1 MESGG
6 GAYIEL
12 TARQNELLTLIQ
24 RNAPITGEMLAEML
38 GVSRPTLRSD
48 LAILAMLGL
57 VEAKPKVGYFPGK
70 KLQREMPQ
78 FAKVLD
84 LRVKDVMS
92 LPQVVRN
99 SATVSDAAVMIF
111 MQDVG
116 SLAVLDE
123 EDLLTG
129 VVSRKDLLK
138 VLLAGG
144 TTAAQLPIVTAMTR
158 QASII
163 TLDPEASLLEAS
175 RTLNRHHIDGV
186 PVVKAVKDSKG
197 DLRSEVVGRLTRK
210 HLTMIFADLLES
222 MAGTE

>member
-1 MESGG
+1 M
-6 GAYIEL
+6 EL

>member
-78 FAKVLD
+78 FAQVLD

-116 SLAVLDE
+116 SLAVLDG

-144 TTAAQLPIVTAMTR
+144 TTASQLPIVTAMTR

-186 PVVKAVKDSKG
+186 PVVKSVKDSKG
-197 DLRSEVVGRLTRK
+197 ELRSEVVGRLTRK

-222 MAGTE
+222 MAGAE

>member
-1 MESGG
+1 MKRGG

-78 FAKVLD
+78 FAQVLD

-186 PVVKAVKDSKG
+186 PVVKPVKDSKG
-197 DLRSEVVGRLTRK
+197 ELRSEVVGRLTRK

>member
-1 MESGG
+1 M
-6 GAYIEL
+6 
-12 TARQNELLTLIQ
+12 LTLIQ